1 MFLFVPI
8 TLKTNILINHGICKT
23 GFFHTNRP
31 INRKLIST
39 AIPTLLP
46 HEQISTPRKTS
57 EIREKQKKEVN
68 FETGLE
74 YYKFNGC

>member
-23 GFFHTNRP
+23 GFFHTDRL

-46 HEQISTPRKTS
+46 HKQISTPRKTS
-57 EIREKQKKEVN
+57 EIREKQKKEVK
-68 FETGLE
+68 L
-74 YYKFNGC
+74 